1 MCVCVCVCVC
11 LCLCLSVCVCVCAF
25 LLVVLMSGNG
35 ELVFYAGEGTL
46 ETSTTCQQGSYKVF

>member
-1 MCVCVCVCVC
+1 MCVCVC
-11 LCLCLSVCVCVCAF
+11 LCLSVCVCVCVCAF

>member
-11 LCLCLSVCVCVCAF
+11 LSVCVCMCVCAF

-46 ETSTTCQQGSYKVF
+46 ETFTTCQQGSYKVF